1 MSKVKVKGVFGGK
14 TRFAQIERGELS
26 IASIEEAFK
35 KSFSLNSI
43 QLKYNMSNGNVQGL
57 YQDFHLENAL
67 KDTADSGAKY
77 LEVQITGSGGAGS
90 SAPAPTPTP
99 AAAAP
104 KPAAAAAPAPKPAA
118 VPAAAPAASSAS

>member
-77 LEVQITGSGGAGS
+77 LECKS
-90 SAPAPTPTP
+90 PAQ
-99 AAAAP
+99 AARALLLLP
-104 KPAAAAAPAPKPAA
+104 PPPPLL
-118 VPAAAPAASSAS
+118 